1 MYKLKCCW
9 WMLWGWLL
17 CSTCLLA
24 QTAGLDSLKR
34 LADKASSDSM
44 RLAHLKVY
52 AGRLCEYDSAKGVQL
67 FETLIIDAEQRGYL
81 LLAADMMLERGIIH
95 YTRGNYFASI
105 ASDEATEKAYL
116 KLPESPRRN
125 WGLAAVQNNMG
136 IAYSLFNDLPLAQE
150 YYQRAIGQFE
160 KLKDSS
166 SLIVIW
172 FNMAFLYIDIQDW
185 QTAANFLQRSIAYYR
200 ADQPTVDHN
209 AYIQSRARQSAM
221 MFRLQRIPEGL
232 RMLQQADATLAR
244 HYYPLAHIYCLNARG
259 EYHAALGQ
267 WAQALQ
273 QHRLGYQLSQQYAD
287 PYYIADEAWAVGRA
301 FSSLHQADSA
311 KWYLQKALEVAKQ
324 YNYMPKVKF
333 ILKEIAT
340 DFARQGQYQQAWQT
354 ALQLANYSDTVVVR
368 QNHNRLLLN
377 EARYKSQLQGQ
388 RISALEKTT
397 LEQSISIRKKS
408 LLNYLLVAATAVLV
422 VVSLLSYRN
431 YKQKQLLQQQQI
443 EQLET
448 DKQLLAAEALMRGEE
463 QERTRL
469 AKDLH
474 DGLGGMLSGVKFSFQ
489 HMRDNLV
496 MTPDNQAAFERS
508 LDMLNSSI
516 HELRRVAHNM
526 MPESL
531 VKFGLDAALSDFCS
545 SVHQSGALRVRYQS
559 LHLKEASLSQ
569 QLAIAVY
576 RIVQELISN
585 ILRHAGATQALV
597 QVSLQN
603 DVLQITVEDDGK
615 GFDTTKISDSHGMGW
630 SNIRSRVD
638 YLQGKTDIRSN
649 PGEGTSVFIELKPT
663 WP

>member
-1 MYKLKCCW
+1 
-9 WMLWGWLL
+9 MLCGWLL

-24 QTAGLDSLKR
+24 QTAGLDSLKK
-34 LADKASSDSM
+34 LADRAPTDSL
-44 RLAHLKVY
+44 RLAHLKNY
-52 AGRLCEYDSAKGVQL
+52 AGRLCEYDSAKGLQL
-67 FETLIIDAEQRGYL
+67 FETAIAEANQRGFQL
-81 LLAADMMLERGIIH
+81 MAADMMLQRGIIH

-116 KLPESPRRN
+116 KLPESVGRT
-125 WGLAAVQNNMG
+125 WGLAAVQNNLG

-150 YYQRAIGQFE
+150 YYQRAISQFE
-160 KLKDSS
+160 KMKDSS
-166 SLIVIW
+166 DLIVTW

-185 QTAANFLQRSIAYYR
+185 QTAANFLQRSVDHYR
-200 ADQPTVDHN
+200 ADQPRIDHN
-209 AYIQSRARQSAM
+209 AYIQSRARQAAM
-221 MFRLQRIPEGL
+221 MFRLQRIPDGQ
-232 RMLQQADATLAR
+232 RMLQQAEATMAQ
-244 HYYPLAHIYCLNARG
+244 HYYQLAHIYCLNARG

-267 WAQALQ
+267 WPQALQ
-273 QHRLGYQLSQQYAD
+273 QHRLGYQLSLQYAD

-301 FSSLHQADSA
+301 FSRLAQSDSA
-311 KWYLQKALEVAKQ
+311 SWYLQKALDVAKQ

-333 ILKEIAT
+333 ILKEIAN
-340 DFARQGQYQQAWQT
+340 DFANRGQYQQAWQA

-368 QNHNRLLLN
+368 QNHDRLLLN
-377 EARYKSQLQGQ
+377 EARYNNQVQVQ
-388 RISALEKTT
+388 RISSLEKTT
-397 LEQSISIRKKS
+397 LEQSVSIRKKT
-408 LLNYLLVAATAVLV
+408 LLNYVLIAATVVLIT
-422 VVSLLSYRN
+422 VSVLGYRN
-431 YKQKQLLQQQQI
+431 YQQKQQLQQQQI

-516 HELRRVAHNM
+516 NELRRVAHNM

-531 VKFGLDAALSDFCS
+531 VKFGLDAALNDFCS
-545 SVHQSGALRVRYQS
+545 SVHDSGALQVRYQS
-559 LHLKEASLSQ
+559 LHLQERQISQ

-576 RIVQELISN
+576 RIVQELLSN
-585 ILRHAGATQALV
+585 VLRHAAATQALV

-615 GFDTTKISDSHGMGW
+615 GFDTTQIATSKGMGW
-630 SNIRSRVD
+630 SNISSRIN
-638 YLQGKTDIRSN
+638 YLQGKADIRSN

>member
-1 MYKLKCCW
+1 MYKMKCCW
-9 WMLWGWLL
+9 WMLCGWLL

-34 LADKASSDSM
+34 LADRAASDSQ
-44 RLAHLKVY
+44 RLDHLKIY
-52 AGRLCEYDSAKGVQL
+52 AARLCEYDSLKGVQL
-67 FETLIIDAEQRGYL
+67 FETIIGEARQRGYL

-95 YTRGNYFASI
+95 YNRGNYFASI

-116 KLPESPRRN
+116 PLPESKRRT
-125 WGLAAVQNNMG
+125 WGLAAVQNNLG
-136 IAYSLFNDLPLAQE
+136 IAYSLFNDLPLAQQ

-160 KLKDSS
+160 KLRDSS
-166 SLIVIW
+166 ALITTW

-185 QTAANFLQRSIAYYR
+185 QTAANFLQRS
-200 ADQPTVDHN
+200 VDHYRSN
-209 AYIQSRARQSAM
+209 AEQANHNAFIQSRARQAAIL
-221 MFRLQRIPEGL
+221 FRLRRMGEGQRILLE
-232 RMLQQADATLAR
+232 AESTLSR
-244 HYYPLAHIYCLNARG
+244 FYFQLAHIYCLNARG

-267 WAQALQ
+267 WPQALQ
-273 QHRLGYQLSQQYAD
+273 QHMQGYQLSLQYAD
-287 PYYIADEAWAVGRA
+287 PYYVADEAWAVGRA
-301 FSSLHQADSA
+301 FSSLNQTDSA
-311 KWYLQKALEVAKQ
+311 KWYLQKALDVAKQ

-333 ILKEIAT
+333 ILREIAT
-340 DFARQGQYQQAWQT
+340 DFARRGQYQQAWQA

-368 QNHNRLLLN
+368 QNHDRLLLN
-377 EARYKSQLQGQ
+377 EARYNNQVQVQ
-388 RISALEKTT
+388 RISSLEKTT

-408 LLNYLLVAATAVLV
+408 LLNYVLIAATVVLIT
-422 VVSLLSYRN
+422 VSALGYRN
-431 YKQKQLLQQQQI
+431 YKQKQQLQQQQI

-516 HELRRVAHNM
+516 NELRRVAHNM

-545 SVHQSGALRVRYQS
+545 SVTDSGALEVRYQS
-559 LHLKEASLSQ
+559 LHLQQASVSQ
-569 QLAIAVY
+569 QLSIAVY
-576 RIVQELISN
+576 RIVQELLSN
-585 ILRHAGATQALV
+585 VLKHAAATHALV
-597 QVSLQN
+597 QVSMQN
-603 DVLQITVEDDGK
+603 QVLQITVEDDGK
-615 GFDTTKISDSHGMGW
+615 GFDKQQLADSKGMGW
-630 SNIRSRVD
+630 NNIRSRID
-638 YLQGKTDIRSN
+638 YLQGKMDIRSA
-649 PGEGTSVFIELKPT
+649 PGEGTSVFIELPPI